1 MKLTKY
7 ELTRLRNFQR
17 AREHPPEA
25 LAVLSRVKWLLL
37 AIIVLVSIAY
47 WFLTWRWAAYFIL
60 GLGVGCLWC
69 VCVIAFILP
78 RLWPLTR
85 EILNWE
91 RIDQLIKEHGSK
103 PA

>member
-1 MKLTKY
+1 MKLTKL

-17 AREHPPEA
+17 ARERPPK
-25 LAVLSRVKWLLL
+25 AVAGLWRVKWLLL
-37 AIIVLVSIAY
+37 AIIALILIAY
-47 WFLTWRWAAYFIL
+47 WLSPWPSAARFIL
-60 GLGVGCLWC
+60 GFGVGALWC

-91 RIDQLIKEHGSK
+91 RIDQLIKEHDSK
-103 PA
+103 SA